1 MAYAVRPMAMADIP
15 QVTEIEREAFPTTFP
30 STSYERELRNSALS
44 AYWVVWTTE
53 APAPPP
59 HDSSLLSRLG
69 DGLRRWLGEEP
80 PPPTSELLVGYVG
93 VWFLGDEAHITS
105 IAVREPYRRRGLGQL
120 LLATTIDAALQRGCR
135 VITLEARVSNEGAIA
150 LYERYGL
157 HRMGIRR
164 GYYTD
169 NREDAVVMSTDPLSS
184 DAFQG
189 HFQGLKASLRER
201 LNGVSAE
208 PRER

>member
-15 QVTEIEREAFPTTFP
+15 QVTEIEREAFLTTFP

-59 HDSSLLSRLG
+59 
-69 DGLRRWLGEEP
+69 
-80 PPPTSELLVGYVG
+80 TSELLVGYVG
-93 VWFLGDEAHITS
+93 VWFLGDEAHIPS

-120 LLATTIDAALQRGCR
+120 LLATTIDAALQRSCR
-135 VITLEARVSNEGAIA
+135 VVTLEARVSNEGAIA

-157 HRMGIRR
+157 HRLGRS
-164 GYYTD
+164 
-169 NREDAVVMSTDPLSS
+169 E
-184 DAFQG
+184 
-189 HFQGLKASLRER
+189 E
-201 LNGVSAE
+201 
-208 PRER
+208 